1 MPRDANDVMRE
12 HGLNALREGL
22 DGALAS
28 EGLRRINETERTD
41 EIDKKLKPAVSLDDF
56 RAYMVVHKYIFTDT
70 GDLWPASSVNARIPP
85 VPISSDIEI
94 SASKWLDTRQPVEQ
108 VTWAPGRPQI
118 IEGQVIAE
126 GGWIDRP
133 GCSVYNFY
141 RPPVV
146 RLGDATKAGQ
156 WIDHVRR
163 VYGNEADHIFSWL
176 AHRVQCPGEKLNHAL
191 VLGGL
196 QGIGK
201 DTLLEP
207 VKRAVGPWNW
217 SEISPAQ
224 LLGRFNGFAKSVILR
239 VSEARDLGDV
249 DRYAFY
255 DHSKVYT
262 AAPPDVI
269 RCDEKNLREHS
280 VPNVASVIIT
290 TNHKTDGLFLPS
302 DDRRHFVVW
311 SSLTKEDFDPQ
322 YWRELW
328 RWYEQEGFANVA
340 AYLSDYDLSNFDPK
354 APPPKTAAFW
364 AIVDANR
371 APEDAELADAI
382 DKLEK
387 PKAVTLQMLIA
398 VAEEGLRVWL
408 ADRRNRRQ
416 IPHRM
421 EAAGYEPIRNPADV
435 RDGQWKIGGKRHV
448 VYARRDLPDRDKLT
462 AAAELRR

>member
-41 EIDKKLKPAVSLDDF
+41 EIDKKPKPAVSLDDF

-141 RPPVV
+141 RPPVI

-176 AHRVQCPGEKLNHAL
+176 AHRVQCPGEKLTMRSCWADYKASA
-191 VLGGL
+191 G
-196 QGIGK
+196 
-201 DTLLEP
+201 
-207 VKRAVGPWNW
+207 
-217 SEISPAQ
+217 
-224 LLGRFNGFAKSVILR
+224 
-239 VSEARDLGDV
+239 
-249 DRYAFY
+249 
-255 DHSKVYT
+255 
-262 AAPPDVI
+262 I
-269 RCDEKNLREHS
+269 RCWSRSNARSGPGTGQRFH
-280 VPNVASVIIT
+280 
-290 TNHKTDGLFLPS
+290 LPS
-302 DDRRHFVVW
+302 C
-311 SSLTKEDFDPQ
+311 S
-322 YWRELW
+322 
-328 RWYEQEGFANVA
+328 
-340 AYLSDYDLSNFDPK
+340 
-354 APPPKTAAFW
+354 
-364 AIVDANR
+364 
-371 APEDAELADAI
+371 
-382 DKLEK
+382 
-387 PKAVTLQMLIA
+387 
-398 VAEEGLRVWL
+398 
-408 ADRRNRRQ
+408 
-416 IPHRM
+416 
-421 EAAGYEPIRNPADV
+421 
-435 RDGQWKIGGKRHV
+435 GGSM
-448 VYARRDLPDRDKLT
+448 ASQSP
-462 AAAELRR
+462 